1 MIVGSFE
8 DSGNSVA
15 TITRSEIESN
25 PNICYLGKQKD
36 VRPFMCMSDVFVLPS
51 YREGFGMVLMEAGAL
66 EVPCITTDISG
77 CNEIIQDGVN
87 GRIIPSRNEGAL
99 YDAMKWFYEHR
110 DDEVKEMA
118 RCARHMIIERYE
130 QQKVW
135 KAFLEEYRSL
145 EK

>member
-1 MIVGSFE
+1 
-8 DSGNSVA
+8 
-15 TITRSEIESN
+15 
-25 PNICYLGKQKD
+25 
-36 VRPFMCMSDVFVLPS
+36 MCMSDVFVLPS